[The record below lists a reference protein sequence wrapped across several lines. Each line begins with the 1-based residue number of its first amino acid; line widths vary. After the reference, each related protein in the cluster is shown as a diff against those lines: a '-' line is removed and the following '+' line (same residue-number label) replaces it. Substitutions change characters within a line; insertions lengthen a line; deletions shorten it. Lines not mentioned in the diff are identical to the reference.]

1 MSTALVPVQPHYVA
15 KKALFSFLGN
25 TFRLYDG
32 SGQLQ
37 YFVKQKAFKLKEEI
51 NVYAD
56 ENQSEL
62 RLTIKARSISDFS
75 GGYDI
80 VDATTGASVGAGHLL
95 RRRRGPGPVHAGVRG
110 PTEWN
115 MLGPDGVPVGKVKET
130 GGALAI
136 LRRFITLLQWIPQKY
151 EVSLDGRPVGT
162 IHQQFNPF
170 QLAYDVKVDP
180 AAGLDGRLL
189 VGMVVLLLAIEGRG

>member
-1 MSTALVPVQPHYVA
+1 MSTALVPTLPHYVA
-15 KKALFSFLGN
+15 KKAMFSFLGN

-37 YFVKQKAFKLKEEI
+37 YFIKQKAFKLKEEI
-51 NVYAD
+51 NVFAD
-56 ENQSEL
+56 EGQKEA

-80 VDATTGASVGAGHLL
+80 VDSQTGEAVGAGQREGLKSMFKD
-95 RRRRGPGPVHAGVRG
+95 
-110 PTEWN
+110 EWN
-115 MLGPDGVPVGKVKET
+115 ILDKDGAMIGKVVET
-130 GGALAI
+130 GGMFAVI
-136 LRRFITLLQWIPQKY
+136 RRFIKLLQWIPQKY
-151 EVSLDGRPVGT
+151 EVTMDGQAVGT
-162 IHQQFNPF
+162 VHQQFNPF

-180 AAGLDGRLL
+180 NAGLDGRLL

>member
-80 VDATTGASVGAGHLL
+80 VDATTGASVGAGQ
-95 RRRRGPGPVHAGVRG
+95 REGMKSIFSD
-110 PTEWN
+110 EWN

-180 AAGLDGRLL
+180 AAGLDGVSWRDAGAL
-189 VGMVVLLLAIEGRG
+189 VMSALGGG

>member
-80 VDATTGASVGAGHLL
+80 VDATTGASVGAGQ
-95 RRRRGPGPVHAGVRG
+95 REGMKSIFSD
-110 PTEWN
+110 EWN

-136 LRRFITLLQWIPQKY
+136 LRRFITLLQWLPQKY

-170 QLAYDVKVDP
+170 QLAYDVQVDP